1 MGYSNYYKAENDP
14 TSFFAYLEGEIEQ
27 EEYQFTTERYQVVNS
42 NTLASIGGKSLSV
55 RSSLAAIGKK
65 TEPAVKTFEFTRD

>member
-27 EEYQFTTERYQVVNS
+27 EEYQFTSERYQVVNS
-42 NTLASIGGKSLSV
+42 NTLAGIGGKSPSV
-55 RSSLAAIGKK
+55 RS
-65 TEPAVKTFEFTRD
+65 